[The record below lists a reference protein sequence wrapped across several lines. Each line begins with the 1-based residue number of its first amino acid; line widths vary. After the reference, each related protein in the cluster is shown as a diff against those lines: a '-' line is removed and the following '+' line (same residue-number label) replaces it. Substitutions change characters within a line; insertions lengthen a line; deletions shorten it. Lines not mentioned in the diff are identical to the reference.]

1 MCARGVARFS
11 FGCAFCGLP
20 SSCHFRESSR
30 ACLTRQRNT
39 GAAEIRGRNM
49 LGKGEAA
56 ILTSPQHMDYFRF
69 EGGALDGAGVVVI
82 AAGGG
87 SGASA
92 FFTESGSLSVLATNW
107 AACQSCVSRSE
118 EHT

>member
-39 GAAEIRGRNM
+39 GAAEIKGRNM
-49 LGKGEAA
+49 LGQGEAT
-56 ILTSPQHMDYFRF
+56 IDTSPRHMDYFRF
-69 EGGALDGAGVVVI
+69 EGGALAGVGAVVI
-82 AAGGG
+82 AVGGG

-92 FFTESGSLSVLATNW
+92 FLTESVRLSLLSTIWVAF
-107 AACQSCVSRSE
+107 
-118 EHT
+118 

>member
-11 FGCAFCGLP
+11 FGCAFCGLT
-20 SSCHFRESSR
+20 SSCHFGEASR

-39 GAAEIRGRNM
+39 GAAVIRASNM
-49 LGKGEAA
+49 LGQGEAT
-56 ILTSPQHMDYFRF
+56 IDTSPRHMGYFRF
-69 EGGALDGAGVVVI
+69 EGGALAGVI

-92 FFTESGSLSVLATNW
+92 FFTESGSLSLLA
-107 AACQSCVSRSE
+107 
-118 EHT
+118 